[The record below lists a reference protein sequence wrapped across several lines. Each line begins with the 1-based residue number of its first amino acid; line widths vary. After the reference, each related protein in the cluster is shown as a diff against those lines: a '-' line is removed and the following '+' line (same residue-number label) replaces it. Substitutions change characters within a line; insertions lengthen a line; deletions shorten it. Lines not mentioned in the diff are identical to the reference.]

1 MQNSGLHKSQP
12 GIIINAR
19 NISNL
24 KYTDDTTPMAESEE
38 KLKNLLMR
46 VKEDSEKVDLKF
58 NIQKLRSWHPIPLLH
73 GK

>member
-38 KLKNLLMR
+38 QLKGLLAR
-46 VKEDSEKVDLKF
+46 VKGRVEKLA
-58 NIQKLRSWHPIPLLH
+58 
-73 GK
+73 

>member
-1 MQNSGLHKSQP
+1 MTRLYIITLLFNLYAEYIMQNSGLHKSQP

-46 VKEDSEKVDLKF
+46 VKEEGEKAV
-58 NIQKLRSWHPIPLLH
+58 
-73 GK
+73 

>member
-24 KYTDDTTPMAESEE
+24 KYTDETTPMAESEE

-46 VKEDSEKVDLKF
+46 VKEEGEKAV
-58 NIQKLRSWHPIPLLH
+58 
-73 GK
+73 